1 MCKSRYTYD
10 SAGIPT
16 KGSEPIQHEFHSNP
30 KDLFFPKAR
39 DFMEQG
45 GVGHCIK
52 WNWAQ
57 DCWTVTV
64 PSPSPDVSEVGQA
77 SQLARLN

>member
-39 DFMEQG
+39 DFMEQD

>member
-39 DFMEQG
+39 DFMERG
-45 GVGHCIK
+45 GRGGGGGIV
-52 WNWAQ
+52 
-57 DCWTVTV
+57 
-64 PSPSPDVSEVGQA
+64 
-77 SQLARLN
+77 